1 MASLQS
7 KSFTYRQHLVYHKEE
22 VKYHNGF
29 DKISRFKAIRQ
40 ESSFNLSITNAEP
53 LDSATYYCAVSYY
66 SELALSDC
74 AVVVLNGSSSSLYT
88 VLQTP
93 VLDSVEV
100 GSNTTLQCSVL
111 TDASAGEHS
120 VYWLRHGSG
129 ESPPGIIY
137 THGDT
142 NSQCSRSSETDSP
155 TQSCV
160 YKLPK
165 TNVSLSDAGTYYC
178 AVAVCGQILFGNG
191 TKLDFVE
198 DGDLNLVFFVS
209 VMISVVVLLYLG
221 QKLLT
226 HQRKDTVE
234 YQSAEIKQAV
244 RDEALHFAAG
254 NYTSE
259 PRHINNADIF
269 SQIIYYQKK

>member
-1 MASLQS
+1 MTVLTGTAMHSGCCS
-7 KSFTYRQHLVYHKEE
+7 VYA
-22 VKYHNGF
+22 VDYHNSF
-29 DKISRFKAIRQ
+29 NKTRRFKVIR
-40 ESSFNLSITNAEP
+40 EKNTFNLSITKAEP
-53 LDSATYYCAVSYY
+53 FDSATYYCIVSYY

-74 AVVVLNGSSSSLYT
+74 TVVVLQGSSSSLYT

-100 GSNTTLQCSVL
+100 GGSTTLQCSIL

-137 THGDT
+137 THEDT

-165 TNVSLSDAGTYYC
+165 TNLSLSDTGTYYC

-198 DGDLNLVFFVS
+198 NYTAILRKQSKFKYSVFLQDSFDEGLNYAALSFTS
-209 VMISVVVLLYLG
+209 KPPSSREARRQ
-221 QKLLT
+221 QKL
-226 HQRKDTVE
+226 KDT
-234 YQSAEIKQAV
+234 
-244 RDEALHFAAG
+244 
-254 NYTSE
+254 
-259 PRHINNADIF
+259 DIY
-269 SQIIYYQKK
+269 SQIKSLQ